1 MKKSRIAAILA
12 ALVLGISGCTG
23 VVDSTGTEVNSNVVE
38 TEAVEGETAE
48 SETEKAEGK
57 ADSADTTESAEEE
70 ESSEGADTSS
80 ETEETEGSLVV
91 NFIDVG
97 QGDSIL
103 ITQGDHHMLIDGGE
117 NDQGT
122 KVQSYIQANNIK
134 ELEYVVGTHPDS
146 DHIGGLDVIIYK
158 FDCKNILMPEYSK
171 DTKTYEEVIASVET
185 KGYKVTHPSA
195 GDTFALGDASVE
207 VLSPQEGADYGENAN
222 DYSIALK
229 VTYRDTSFLFTGDC
243 EEAAEEDMLNS
254 GYDLSA
260 DVMKAGHHGSNTSNM
275 RELLEKVSPETV
287 VISCGEGNDY
297 GHPRAEVLN
306 NLRSMGVKVFRT
318 DEQGTIVAVSNGSEI
333 VWNASPSESWQAGE
347 PKGSGKESKE
357 ETSENKEELVE
368 NEETAEGNSGTQET
382 VQVQETVPVAADVQ
396 SQETTYILNTNTMK
410 IHYPSCRSVSQ
421 MSEKNKQATSKS
433 VEELKAAGYE
443 PCKNCNP

>member
-1 MKKSRIAAILA
+1 MKKSRIAAILVTV
-12 ALVLGISGCTG
+12 LLGISGCAGTAYN
-23 VVDSTGTEVNSNVVE
+23 TGTEANPSVWEN
-38 TEAVEGETAE
+38 
-48 SETEKAEGK
+48 
-57 ADSADTTESAEEE
+57 TESKEANSQKIDEKEETNHKE
-70 ESSEGADTSS
+70 ISEDSG
-80 ETEETEGSLVV
+80 ETEGSLVV

-103 ITQGDHHMLIDGGE
+103 ISQGEHNMLIDGGE

-122 KVQSYIQANNIK
+122 KIQAYIQANNIK
-134 ELEYVVGTHPDS
+134 ELDYVVGTHPDS

-158 FDCKNILMPEYSK
+158 FDCKNILMPKYSK
-171 DTKTYEEVIASVET
+171 DTKTYEEVISSVEE
-185 KGYKVTHPSA
+185 KGYKITHPKA
-195 GDTFALGDASVE
+195 GDTFSLGEASIE
-207 VLSPQEGADYGENAN
+207 VLSPKEGANYGENAN

-229 VTYRDTSFLFTGDC
+229 ITYKDTSFLFTGDC
-243 EEAAEEDMLNS
+243 EEAAEEDMINS

-275 RELLEKVSPETV
+275 REFLEKVNPETV
-287 VISCGEGNDY
+287 VISCGEGNEY

-347 PKGSGKESKE
+347 PNGSGES
-357 ETSENKEELVE
+357 LQ
-368 NEETAEGNSGTQET
+368 TQEADST
-382 VQVQETVPVAADVQ
+382 IQEI
-396 SQETTYILNTNTMK
+396 TYILNTNTMK
-410 IHYPSCRSVSQ
+410 IHRPSCGSVNQ
-421 MSEKNKQATSKS
+421 MSEKNKKATSQS
-433 VEELKAAGYE
+433 VEELEVEGYK